1 MEWVVSVLL
10 GFGLSAATGF
20 RIFVPFFVAG
30 IAAYNHWL
38 ILPEGIA
45 WIGTLSAII
54 LFGTATL
61 IEILGYYIPWFDHLL
76 DMVATPAATIAGT
89 LVMSSFVT
97 DIDPL
102 LKWTLA
108 IIAGGGTATLISGGT
123 AALRIASTTVTGGTG
138 NPLVA
143 TGEIGGSVV
152 ISLLAIFIPVI
163 TAIVVSILLI
173 ISIRFIVRK
182 IKSRRLAKTSI
193 KHV

>member
-30 IAAYNHWL
+30 IAGYNHWL
-38 ILPEGIA
+38 TLPEGIA

-76 DMVATPAATIAGT
+76 DVIATPASTIAGT

-97 DIDPL
+97 DVDPL

-123 AALRIASTTVTGGTG
+123 AALRIASTTVTGGAG

-143 TGEIGGSVV
+143 TGEIGGSAV

-193 KHV
+193 KNV